1 MQKKMPFKIFL
12 SILCCPFYVFSVN
25 HQQNIALECGLL
37 CLRMDRSKHA
47 NDYFKEALSYGK
59 NAVAMKALADSYLSG
74 DGIGKNPT
82 KALILYVE
90 SADMGYGPSQLSLGF
105 ILLFKEAGVF
115 NPELA
120 LSYFEKASCNAT
132 LESPQRDIA
141 KKMLSMFQKTH

>member
-1 MQKKMPFKIFL
+1 MRFRVFL
-12 SILCCPFYVFSVN
+12 SILWCPFYVFSVN

-37 CLRMDRSKHA
+37 CLRMEKPKRA

-59 NAVAMKALADSYLSG
+59 HAVAMKALADSYLSG
-74 DGIGKNPT
+74 DGIGKNST

-105 ILLFKEAGVF
+105 VLLFKEAGVF

-120 LSYFEKASCNAT
+120 ISYFEKAARNRA
-132 LESPQRDIA
+132 LEQPQRDIA
-141 KKMLSMFQKTH
+141 KKMLSMFQKAG